1 MWLTQA
7 QMSEL
12 FSRSIATISRHIS
25 NIFADDELEEKSNL
39 QKMQIAFSDKPVAL
53 YSLDVILAVGFR
65 VKSPRGTQFRRWA
78 NTTLKEY
85 LKKGFVMDDERL
97 LKNPDDRPIPYDRLP
112 AERSH
117 RFRIVG
123 HISHNSWCLLPYSSV

>member
-25 NIFADDELEEKSNL
+25 NIFADGELEEKSNL

-85 LKKGFVMDDERL
+85 LKKGLVMDDERL
-97 LKNPDDRPIPYDRLP
+97 KNPDGRPIPYDRLP

-117 RFRIVG
+117 RFRIVP
-123 HISHNSWCLLPYSSV
+123 HKP

>member
-25 NIFADDELEEKSNL
+25 NIFADGELEEKSNL

-65 VKSPRGTQFRRWA
+65 VKSSPWHSVPPLGKHHAQRI
-78 NTTLKEY
+78 LE
-85 LKKGFVMDDERL
+85 ERL
-97 LKNPDDRPIPYDRLP
+97 CHGR
-112 AERSH
+112 
-117 RFRIVG
+117 
-123 HISHNSWCLLPYSSV
+123 

>member
-1 MWLTQA
+1 M
-7 QMSEL
+7 
-12 FSRSIATISRHIS
+12 
-25 NIFADDELEEKSNL
+25 
-39 QKMQIAFSDKPVAL
+39 PVAL

-97 LKNPDDRPIPYDRLP
+97 KNPDARPIPYDRLP

>member
-1 MWLTQA
+1 
-7 QMSEL
+7 MSKL

-25 NIFADDELEEKSNL
+25 NIFADGELEEKSNL

-53 YSLDVILAVGFR
+53 YSLDIILAVGFR

-85 LKKGFVMDDERL
+85 LKKDF
-97 LKNPDDRPIPYDRLP
+97 
-112 AERSH
+112 
-117 RFRIVG
+117 
-123 HISHNSWCLLPYSSV
+123 SWTMSA